1 MDHFCYRGGELFAEE
16 LAVDELALKYGTPLY
31 VYSRATLEKHW
42 HAFDQA
48 FGDYPHSICY
58 SVKAN
63 SNLGVLNILAKL
75 GSSFDIVSG
84 GELSRVIAAGGN
96 PALVVF
102 SGVGKLDWEIR
113 EALKV
118 GIQCFN
124 VESAPELERIANIA
138 TEMNKVAPI
147 AIRINPD
154 VDAQTHPYIST
165 GMKHNKFGVS
175 IDEAIT
181 MYQTTHHHV
190 HLKVEGVTCHI
201 GSQLVETRPYEDA
214 MDKMLNFVAS
224 LNSQGI
230 ELSHIDFGGGLGVRY
245 KDEEPPSPAEYWQAI
260 LKKLQAH
267 NIEIPVTI
275 EPGRAIAGNAG
286 ILVTRIEYLKQG
298 EVSQFCIV
306 DAAMNDLIRPALYS
320 AYQEII
326 EVDQNTDSDPQQ
338 YDVVGPICESAD
350 FLGKERTLS
359 VAQGGL
365 LAVRTAGA
373 YGAVQSSNY
382 NTRGRAAE
390 VIVDGS
396 SAYITRQRETIE
408 SLYELESII
417 PNNQ

>member
-154 VDAQTHPYIST
+154 VDAQTHPYI
-165 GMKHNKFGVS
+165 
-175 IDEAIT
+175 
-181 MYQTTHHHV
+181 
-190 HLKVEGVTCHI
+190 
-201 GSQLVETRPYEDA
+201 
-214 MDKMLNFVAS
+214 
-224 LNSQGI
+224 
-230 ELSHIDFGGGLGVRY
+230 
-245 KDEEPPSPAEYWQAI
+245 
-260 LKKLQAH
+260 
-267 NIEIPVTI
+267 
-275 EPGRAIAGNAG
+275 
-286 ILVTRIEYLKQG
+286 
-298 EVSQFCIV
+298 
-306 DAAMNDLIRPALYS
+306 
-320 AYQEII
+320 
-326 EVDQNTDSDPQQ
+326 
-338 YDVVGPICESAD
+338 
-350 FLGKERTLS
+350 
-359 VAQGGL
+359 
-365 LAVRTAGA
+365 
-373 YGAVQSSNY
+373 
-382 NTRGRAAE
+382 
-390 VIVDGS
+390 
-396 SAYITRQRETIE
+396 
-408 SLYELESII
+408 
-417 PNNQ
+417 